1 MVPHRHGMAHAMA
14 QVGQDEEALARYSAT
29 LIGSHDARALAVTMK
44 NVESQ
49 RGTSKAPY
57 TA

>member
-1 MVPHRHGMAHAMA
+1 MAHAMA